1 MNLGTNLLGKFALF
15 SISVFLVG
23 CNDLK
28 ENDVNADDSKKLS
41 VEFSQSEVSI
51 PIGGSLDLLVNI
63 SPANRAGEVTFQ
75 VAEETVVSLDKQTPC
90 EEGVMLHLSSHKLSS
105 TTVYAFHEAL
115 TETPECVITVAPIGL
130 ESIALDKKTLSL
142 KVFESATLSA
152 KLTPENVTNPVLIW
166 KSDNEEVVT
175 VDNGVVTAHKTG
187 EALVTVSFDGKSA
200 SCKVVVTAI
209 PAESVTLWFDKQQ
222 VTEKEI
228 SEKESFRLD
237 ATILPEEVTYKTIS
251 EWSVSDPEILSCE
264 AIYIDGTTLSAYI
277 TGKSAGKAK
286 VYAKIE
292 LEDGGQ
298 PLVASCDVTVKA
310 LVPPLDP
317 PKIGDYFYSD
327 GTWSDGGLV
336 SINSDGTGAVW
347 LTGSEKPRPDPNKS
361 VIGIVFS
368 TDANRISEEEKALGF
383 THGLVF
389 SLKAAFAPISTDPKA
404 DHKLDSLTRYALST
418 ADLSPVRITPHRLTE
433 ACYNDIWGYS
443 WNKEILSVFPKATEK
458 IKLVPAFDWVNTD
471 FSPAAPTNTSGWY
484 VPSSGQIWDL
494 VANLCGDEVAER
506 LAAAKLGN
514 VDLYRVDQ
522 YFEDLTKF
530 SFNPVER
537 LNSFWALVPN
547 EMKHNLKYSRHRGSQ
562 NVCELMSSSLYVKGD
577 DFQSI
582 MFWLADDGSI
592 YPYPAPVDD
601 SIVCHPV
608 LSF

>member
-115 TETPECVITVAPIGL
+115 AETPECVITVAPIGL
-130 ESIALDKKTLSL
+130 ESIALDKETLSL

-222 VTEKEI
+222 VTEKVI
-228 SEKESFRLD
+228 SVNEKLLIN
-237 ATILPEEVTYKTIS
+237 ATILPEDVTYKTIS
-251 EWSVSDPEILSCE
+251 RWTVSAPDIIGVEPIVVEGNTI
-264 AIYIDGTTLSAYI
+264 SANI
-277 TGKSAGKAK
+277 VGKSAGA
-286 VYAKIE
+286 A
-292 LEDGGQ
+292 D
-298 PLVASCDVTVKA
+298 LVAEIDLGEGVEPIVAKCRIIVKPVVA
-310 LVPPLDP
+310 PTDAPR
-317 PKIGDYFYSD
+317 IGDYFYSD
-327 GTWSDGGLV
+327 GTWSYGGLV
-336 SINSDGTGAVW
+336 SINSDGTEAVW
-347 LTGSEKPRPDPNKS
+347 LTGKERPAPVEGKT
-361 VIGIVFS
+361 VIGIVFQ
-368 TDANRISEEEKALGF
+368 TDQSRISEAEKEKGY
-383 THGLVF
+383 THGLVM
-389 SLKAAFAPISTDPKA
+389 SLKRAYKPAELKDPNNKNEVP
-404 DHKLDSLTRYALST
+404 DSLTRFYVSESLERRIIPTGKSGTSYYGDIDGYTIDKNIREEYPGDEIAQFPALDWISRL
-418 ADLSPVRITPHRLTE
+418 LS
-433 ACYNDIWGYS
+433 A
-443 WNKEILSVFPKATEK
+443 
-458 IKLVPAFDWVNTD
+458 PA
-471 FSPAAPTNTSGWY
+471 STSGWY
-484 VPSSGQIWDL
+484 VPASGQVWDL
-494 VANLCGDEVAER
+494 LANLGGNEIAEHLLILR
-506 LAAAKLGN
+506 TYDADVTYMKFAT
-514 VDLYRVDQ
+514 
-522 YFEDLTKF
+522 LTY
-530 SFNPVER
+530 NPIAE
-537 LNSFWALVPN
+537 LNSHWSLVPPS
-547 EMKHNLKYSRHRGSQ
+547 MKENMWPDRLGKDPDYFM
-562 NVCELMSSSLYVKGD
+562 LMTSTQYDAESLRVFWVSSKSDGKGGEGE
-577 DFQSI
+577 FGPMCQ
-582 MFWLADDGSI
+582 WLNDVFPC
-592 YPYPAPVDD
+592 Y
-601 SIVCHPV
+601 PV

>member
-1 MNLGTNLLGKFALF
+1 MNLGTNLWGKFALF

-63 SPANRAGEVTFQ
+63 SPANRADEVTFY

-105 TTVYAFHEAL
+105 TTVYAFHEDLA
-115 TETPECVITVAPIGL
+115 ETPECVITVAPIGL
-130 ESIALDKKTLSL
+130 ESIALDKETLSL

-222 VTEKEI
+222 VTEKVI
-228 SEKESFRLD
+228 SEGERFRID

-264 AIYIDGTTLSAYI
+264 AVYIDGNSLSAYI

-292 LEDGGQ
+292 LGAGGQ
-298 PLVASCDVTVKA
+298 PLVATCDVTVKA
-310 LVPPLDP
+310 LAPPLDP

-336 SINSDGTGAVW
+336 SINSDGTQVEWAEEIPAPIEGK
-347 LTGSEKPRPDPNKS
+347 T
-361 VIGIVFS
+361 VIGIVFQ
-368 TDANRISEEEKALGF
+368 TDPRRFSKSETEAGYNR
-383 THGLVF
+383 GLVF
-389 SLKAAFAPISTDPKA
+389 CLKSAHGPK
-404 DHKLDSLTRYALST
+404 KNTTLYAMDDGEMDFLS
-418 ADLSPVRITPHRLTE
+418 S
-433 ACYNDIWGYS
+433 CIWGSS
-443 WNKEILSVFPKATEK
+443 WYANLNGYEDNRSVISKFSDRMAR
-458 IKLVPAFDWVNTD
+458 VPAFDFVHTD
-471 FSPAAPTNTSGWY
+471 FSPAAPANTSGWFI
-484 VPSSGQIWDL
+484 PSIGQLWDF
-494 VANLCGDEVAER
+494 VANLGGTGVAER
-506 LAAAKLGN
+506 LATFRTYDLPMGDYRDKDTYQYGQVYIGYNVMDVINARWAKVPAEQKDDLVVTEMSTLGN
-514 VDLYRVDQ
+514 TCR
-522 YFEDLTKF
+522 
-530 SFNPVER
+530 
-537 LNSFWALVPN
+537 
-547 EMKHNLKYSRHRGSQ
+547 
-562 NVCELMSSSLYVKGD
+562 LMSSTCCRKEETCCTIELGD
-577 DFQSI
+577 NDCIYMTPEWFSCDFT
-582 MFWLADDGSI
+582 
-592 YPYPAPVDD
+592 
-601 SIVCHPV
+601 CHPI
-608 LSF
+608 LAF